1 MKLNGGGKRRRRER
15 EDIRPE
21 LRDVERGKWRKKR
34 RRIDDRRR
42 THRREGRGVEKCVLC
57 IDRVKGRDEETFKS

>member
-1 MKLNGGGKRRRRER
+1 MEEGKGVGRER

-42 THRREGRGVEKCVLC
+42 MDRREGRGVEKCVL
-57 IDRVKGRDEETFKS
+57 I